1 MPSCTFFQPKKAM
14 RTIQKKSGVHTA
26 TLSSEVAL
34 PVSSGH
40 RARVDSDIESL
51 IIELAFQHP
60 TRGQDRIAR
69 DVNGLGLHVSASG
82 VRYVWQR
89 HNLET
94 LKKRVAH
101 IESRLGKRESAWSE
115 EQLIARD
122 RVRTE
127 KETRSLGGSMVGQ
140 NAEEVPRSMHILAV
154 AARLLREQGYDATSL
169 RDIALR
175 AHIPLG
181 SIYYHFPSKEELFAS
196 VYEEGIQRLTTAI
209 KKATEQRQ
217 SPWEQFENA
226 CITHVE
232 HLCGG
237 DDFTAVSIP
246 TNLPRIVGPIR
257 NRLTQLNDGYE
268 DIFRHLISNL
278 ELPAQLSPS
287 LIRLQVLGAMNWTGI
302 WYKPGKFTPREIASN
317 LTSALRMALEK

>member
-1 MPSCTFFQPKKAM
+1 MPTTPRRPA
-14 RTIQKKSGVHTA
+14 GPPTA
-26 TLSSEVAL
+26 TDTPGTA
-34 PVSSGH
+34 PADSGH
-40 RARVDSDIESL
+40 RARVDPQIEAL
-51 IIELAFQHP
+51 ILELAFQHP

-69 DVNGLGLHVSASG
+69 DVKSQGLQVSASG

-101 IESRLGKRESAWSE
+101 IESRLGKREAAWSE
-115 EQLIARD
+115 EQLSARD

-127 KETRSLGGSMVGQ
+127 KEARSLGASIVGQ
-140 NAEEVPRSMHILAV
+140 NASEVSRSMHILAV

-181 SIYYHFPSKEELFAS
+181 SIYYHFPSKEELFSA
-196 VYEEGIQRLTTAI
+196 VYEEGIQRLTAAI
-209 KKATEQRQ
+209 QHEIDQHHT
-217 SPWEQFENA
+217 PWARFESA
-226 CITHVE
+226 CIAHLD

-268 DIFRHLISNL
+268 DIFRKLIADL
-278 ELPAQLSPS
+278 DLPPQLSAS
-287 LIRLQVLGAMNWTGI
+287 LIRLQILGALNWTSI
-302 WYKPGKFTPREIASN
+302 WFKPGKFTPREIAVN
-317 LTSALRMALEK
+317 LVTALRLALEKPAGR

>member
-1 MPSCTFFQPKKAM
+1 M
-14 RTIQKKSGVHTA
+14 RTPPRRPGDTTTA
-26 TLSSEVAL
+26 LADEAASPAG
-34 PVSSGH
+34 SGH
-40 RARVDSDIESL
+40 RARVEPLIEAL
-51 IIELAFQHP
+51 ILELAFQHP

-69 DVNGLGLHVSASG
+69 DLKSQGRHVSASG

-94 LKKRVAH
+94 LKKRVAY
-101 IESRLGKRESAWSE
+101 IEGRLGKRESAWSE
-115 EQLIARD
+115 EQLSARD

-127 KETRSLGGSMVGQ
+127 KEARSLGASIVGQ
-140 NAEEVPRSMHILAV
+140 NASEVSRSMHILAV

-181 SIYYHFPSKEELFAS
+181 SIYYHFPSKEELFSA
-196 VYEEGIQRLTTAI
+196 VYEEGIQRLTAAI
-209 KKATEQRQ
+209 QHEIDQHQT
-217 SPWEQFENA
+217 PWARFESA
-226 CITHVE
+226 CIAHLD

-268 DIFRHLISNL
+268 DIFRKLIADL
-278 ELPAQLSPS
+278 ELPPRLSAS
-287 LIRLQVLGAMNWTGI
+287 LIRLQILGALNWTGI
-302 WYKPGKFTPREIASN
+302 WYKPGKFNPRDIAIN
-317 LTSALRMALEK
+317 LVTALRLALEKPAAR